1 MNTKIDVGSIVKVKV
16 VDMNEKT
23 GGVRRRRVIKEMV
36 VCVQAAVG
44 NKKFLV

>member
-23 GGVRRRRVIKEMV
+23 GGGKKKE
-36 VCVQAAVG
+36 G
-44 NKKFLV
+44 D